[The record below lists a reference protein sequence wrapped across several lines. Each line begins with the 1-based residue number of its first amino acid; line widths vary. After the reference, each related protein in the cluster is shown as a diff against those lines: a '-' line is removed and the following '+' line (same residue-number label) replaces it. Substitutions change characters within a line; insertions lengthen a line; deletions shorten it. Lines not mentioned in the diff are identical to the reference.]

1 MVQVFTAIKRGMS
14 AEYAAL
20 AEFIDGNG
28 DPLDAA
34 DHIVKVKEAA
44 DVIREFYMVYNR
56 KVVQKAIKDN
66 GYNVDGR

>member
-20 AEFIDGNG
+20 AEFIDGNV
-28 DPLDAA
+28 DPLAAA

-44 DVIREFYMVYNR
+44 DVIGEFYMVYNR

-66 GYNVDGR
+66 GYNVDDR